1 MRPDYDGIKY
11 YGKNDISIGW
21 ELEDSEEKMQGFS
34 SESTVE
40 NVNEAIELFNIAQLL
55 DTEVRLRK
63 WDENIYNGYKA
74 KSPLLMK
81 LCAKFFAEINNDSFM
96 EIEESVCISYLED
109 FWMLIEKFKVYERID
124 KDTFKRFLEESN
136 PTLWVILKH
145 KRIVDF
151 FGQELSDVLRISEQ
165 TPELIAHNFLEA
177 GEKIRYY
184 FPKEL
189 LPSEYEG
196 ILKRYPDKY
205 YLYKYNMFVDFAKLI
220 DYADLPKAG
229 DIDLVFMFESMCDMI
244 LKRVMQDEELLKK
257 YASRRNKYYDPEYHL
272 LVQDIVYSAIY
283 FDNPEV
289 LDEKDE
295 VDIKEFTL
303 QAKEGK
309 VVLKGT
315 HIDHIQE
322 AKSNKEIGDAGEE
335 FVYQYERAEVK
346 KYKLGEDKQVRRVA
360 KLDGDGLG
368 YDILSYDIYGNEKYI
383 EVKTTSGPEDGH
395 IFITANELVQSE
407 KFPE

>member
-1 MRPDYDGIKY
+1 MFDAVYNYYKEHYESIEKKELYKWKAVVHFKDTWNIDAENFPEMLENALKKTSNLMSSGNYYPRKMIVWAAQKEPEKVRELFRQLYDLSLDLKERMSLFRDGIDEIVVEHKE
-11 YGKNDISIGW
+11 GKVSKSYQDHR
-21 ELEDSEEKMQGFS
+21 
-34 SESTVE
+34 
-40 NVNEAIELFNIAQLL
+40 AIM
-55 DTEVRLRK
+55 V
-63 WDENIYNGYKA
+63 
-74 KSPLLMK
+74 
-81 LCAKFFAEINNDSFM
+81 
-96 EIEESVCISYLED
+96 YLN
-109 FWMLIEKFKVYERID
+109 M
-124 KDTFKRFLEESN
+124 
-136 PTLWVILKH
+136 
-145 KRIVDF
+145 
-151 FGQELSDVLRISEQ
+151 
-165 TPELIAHNFLEA
+165 
-177 GEKIRYY
+177 
-184 FPKEL
+184 
-189 LPSEYEG
+189 
-196 ILKRYPDKY
+196 RYPDKY
-205 YLYKYNMFVDFAKLI
+205 YLYKYNMFVDFAELI
-220 DYADLPKAG
+220 DYTDLPKAG

-335 FVYQYERAEVK
+335 FVYQYERDEVK
-346 KYKLGEDKQVRRVA
+346 KYKLGDDKQVRRVA

-368 YDILSYDIYGNEKYI
+368 YDILSYDKYGNEKYI

-395 IFITANELVQSE
+395 IFITANELAQSE
-407 KFPE
+407 KLPEQYYLYRVYEFDKVNLKGKISIRKGSLKDLCISAQTYKVNFK